1 MCIVVYIRVCPS
13 NFLIYVNDMSSKN
26 EGVCCQYTNGIL
38 QLLIVIFV
46 SRSYHDNN
54 YTAISS

>member
-38 QLLIVIFV
+38 QLSIVIFV

-54 YTAISS
+54 YTA